1 MSMEFFLNNWAE
13 LLLAFMVFA
22 KVVVNL
28 TPSVKDDRVFA
39 YVDLLLN
46 AIIANNT
53 KEQEK

>member
-1 MSMEFFLNNWAE
+1 MDFFLNNWAE
-13 LLLAFMVFA
+13 QLLAFMVFA

-53 KEQEK
+53 KEEK

>member
-1 MSMEFFLNNWAE
+1 MDFIAANWAE
-13 LLLAFMVFA
+13 LLLALMVFA

-39 YVDLLLN
+39 YIDLLLN

-53 KEQEK
+53 KEEK

>member
-1 MSMEFFLNNWAE
+1 MDFFLNNWAE

-28 TPSVKDDRVFA
+28 PPSVKDDRVFA

-53 KEQEK
+53 KEEK

>member
-1 MSMEFFLNNWAE
+1 MEFFLEHWAE
-13 LLLAFMVFA
+13 LLLALMVFV

-46 AIIANNT
+46 AVIANNT
-53 KEQEK
+53 KKEKK

>member
-1 MSMEFFLNNWAE
+1 MDFFLDNWCE
-13 LLLAFMVFA
+13 LLLALMVFA

-28 TPSVKDDRVFA
+28 TPSIVDDRVFA

-53 KEQEK
+53 KEKK